1 MKFGRTFYKYNYCP
15 ACHTRFVIFF
25 PFPSCWVKFITAT
38 IWRTVPLLGK
48 VTWLTIKM
56 SSNGIRKAW
65 QLGMHKA
72 ETRSRCVRRKNA
84 AKTAGEG
91 TWFARFLTVLFA
103 FECAF
108 PFQHSYA
115 FRHDQLYHVFNVFIL
130 KGNIQSL
137 PKILKI
143 HFVHS

>member
-1 MKFGRTFYKYNYCP
+1 MVLRKHGNLVRIKLRLEVGAFDVRTQRK
-15 ACHTRFVIFF
+15 
-25 PFPSCWVKFITAT
+25 
-38 IWRTVPLLGK
+38 LQGK
-48 VTWLTIKM
+48 GLVF
-56 SSNGIRKAW
+56 
-65 QLGMHKA
+65 HD
-72 ETRSRCVRRKNA
+72 
-84 AKTAGEG
+84 
-91 TWFARFLTVLFA
+91 FLTVLFA

-115 FRHDQLYHVFNVFIL
+115 FRHDQLYHVFNVSIL

>member
-1 MKFGRTFYKYNYCP
+1 M
-15 ACHTRFVIFF
+15 V
-25 PFPSCWVKFITAT
+25 
-38 IWRTVPLLGK
+38 LGK
-48 VTWLTIKM
+48 HGNLVCIKLRLEV
-56 SSNGIRKAW
+56 GAFDVRTQRKL
-65 QLGMHKA
+65 QGKGLGFHD
-72 ETRSRCVRRKNA
+72 
-84 AKTAGEG
+84 
-91 TWFARFLTVLFA
+91 FLTVLFA